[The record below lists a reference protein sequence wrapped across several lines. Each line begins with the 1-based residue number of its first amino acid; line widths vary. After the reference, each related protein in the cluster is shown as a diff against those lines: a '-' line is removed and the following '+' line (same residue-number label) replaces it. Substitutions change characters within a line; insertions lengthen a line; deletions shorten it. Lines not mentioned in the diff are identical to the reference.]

1 MVYNSSMNY
10 RLSILEGT
18 ENYVLDELLSKY
30 PDTKIQS
37 QTETEIVFESDVATI
52 ESFRNLY
59 SPTHIEND
67 TQKLNLSDREW
78 RIEYVPA
85 GINPSLAYIMCM
97 IAELKDSHIV
107 YDPFCGASVI
117 PITALKYFNV
127 KRVMCS
133 DISGNAIEKSKRN
146 FFAAEIDGSKY
157 KLFGC
162 DIKKNKLSKQNVDR
176 IISNLPFGI
185 RVGSHED
192 NEESYMALEALAKKI
207 LRTKGK
213 IVLLTQEK
221 VLLRNVFKKD
231 NWNVKSVLRV
241 NEGGLLPEVFEITKI
256 LTD

>member
-1 MVYNSSMNY
+1 MTYK
-10 RLSILEGT
+10 LTILEGT
-18 ENYVLDELLSKY
+18 QEYALKELLTKY
-30 PDTKIQS
+30 PDTKIELQS
-37 QTETEIVFESDVATI
+37 EVEIVFESEISTI
-52 ESFRNLY
+52 ETFRNLY
-59 SPTHIEND
+59 SPTHIENE

-97 IAELKDSHIV
+97 IAELKNSDIV

-133 DISGNAIEKSKRN
+133 DISGNAIEKSKHN
-146 FFAAEIDGSKY
+146 FFAADIHGDRY

-162 DIKKNKLSKQNVDR
+162 DIKKNKLSKQNIDK
-176 IISNLPFGI
+176 IICNLPFGI

-192 NEESYMALEALAKKI
+192 NQESYKALEVLAKKI

-221 VLLRNVFKKD
+221 VLIREVFKKED
-231 NWNVKSVLRV
+231 WNVKSVLRV

-256 LTD
+256 

>member
-1 MVYNSSMNY
+1 MMTYK
-10 RLSILEGT
+10 LTILEGT
-18 ENYVLDELLSKY
+18 QEYVLKELLTKY
-30 PDTKIQS
+30 PDTKIELQS
-37 QTETEIVFESDVATI
+37 EVEIVFESEISTI
-52 ESFRNLY
+52 ETFRALY
-59 SPTHIEND
+59 SPTHIENE

-85 GINPSLAYIMCM
+85 GINPSLAYIMCQ
-97 IAELKDSHIV
+97 IADLKDSDII

-146 FFAAEIDGSKY
+146 FFAADIHGDRY

-162 DIKKNKLSKQNVDR
+162 DIKKNKLSKQNIDK

-192 NEESYMALEALAKKI
+192 NQESYKALEVLAKKI

-221 VLLRNVFKKD
+221 VLIREVFKKSD
-231 NWNVKSVLRV
+231 WNVKSVLRV
-241 NEGGLLPEVFEITKI
+241 NEGGLLPEVFEISKI
-256 LTD
+256 

>member
-1 MVYNSSMNY
+1 MTYK
-10 RLSILEGT
+10 LTILEGT
-18 ENYVLDELLSKY
+18 QEYVLKELLSKY
-30 PDTKIQS
+30 PDTEIQLR
-37 QTETEIVFESDVATI
+37 TEEDIVFESDIQTI
-52 ESFRNLY
+52 ETFRNLY

-67 TQKLNLSDREW
+67 EQKLNLSDREW
-78 RIEYVPA
+78 RVEYVPA

-97 IAELKDSHIV
+97 IADLRESDIV

-133 DISGNAIEKSKRN
+133 DISGNAIEKSKQN
-146 FFAAEIDGSKY
+146 FYAANIDGDRY
-157 KLFGC
+157 KVFGC
-162 DIKKNKLSKQNVDR
+162 DIKKNKLSKQNIDK
-176 IISNLPFGI
+176 IICNLPFGI

-192 NEESYMALEALAKKI
+192 NQESYQALEVLAKKI

-221 VLLRNVFKKD
+221 VLIREVFKKD
-231 NWNVKSVLRV
+231 EWHVKSVIRV

-256 LTD
+256 

>member
-1 MVYNSSMNY
+1 MTYK
-10 RLSILEGT
+10 LTILEGT
-18 ENYVLDELLSKY
+18 QEYVLKELLSKY
-30 PDTKIQS
+30 PDTEIQLR
-37 QTETEIVFESDVATI
+37 TEEDIVFESDIQTI
-52 ESFRNLY
+52 ETFRNLY

-67 TQKLNLSDREW
+67 EQKLNLSDREW
-78 RIEYVPA
+78 RVEYVPA

-97 IAELKDSHIV
+97 IADLRESDIV

-133 DISGNAIEKSKRN
+133 DISGNAIEKSKQN
-146 FFAAEIDGSKY
+146 FYAANIDGDRY

-162 DIKKNKLSKQNVDR
+162 DIKKNKLSKQNINK
-176 IISNLPFGI
+176 IICNLPFGI

-192 NEESYMALEALAKKI
+192 NQESYQALEVLAKKI

-221 VLLRNVFKKD
+221 VLIREVFKKD
-231 NWNVKSVLRV
+231 YWNVKSVIRV
-241 NEGGLLPEVFEITKI
+241 NEGGLLPEVFEISKAS
-256 LTD
+256 